1 MPKEKKERSAKST
14 HHHKPAGGRVTY
26 SKNFSKRP
34 ILFRMINTAWKTSY
48 SLGTRIKL
56 EKDDLV
62 RRAKSVAG
70 LDDLGK
76 DFWDEP
82 LDRMLKSINEEAN
95 LHPVGSFITRERLVS
110 LLSIR
115 LRAEYFFR
123 KHPGI
128 LEQDLYPAWII
139 VGLQRTGTTK
149 LHRLLAADPDHR
161 VIPSWEVINPVPLDL
176 DFHPS
181 YPGRIKS
188 GNILKIRD
196 VGTNLHYEDPKRLK
210 IANTSVKAVKLMSPG
225 FFAIHPIDAKQPEE
239 DILMLDVSF
248 LSTTTEAMMNVP
260 SYAAW
265 LEQTDQSP
273 AYEYAVKML
282 KLLQWVKPARRWV
295 LKTPHHLEFPDLI
308 SKHFNEVR
316 FIWPH
321 RNIYESVP
329 SYLSMLTYNHMIF
342 SDSVDEKRIAK
353 HWVKKTGYMLD
364 KTLNYRRKGNN
375 NQQFIDI
382 RYKDLISDP
391 MHELGRIY
399 SLDGGISD
407 NLGMRFRAHEK
418 EHPHHKHGHH
428 HYSLEDFNLTKSDID
443 NYTMHYQ
450 DFIRGI
456 YDGK

>member
-210 IANTSVKAVKLMSPG
+210 IANTSVKAVKLMSG
-225 FFAIHPIDAKQPEE
+225 
-239 DILMLDVSF
+239 
-248 LSTTTEAMMNVP
+248 
-260 SYAAW
+260 
-265 LEQTDQSP
+265 
-273 AYEYAVKML
+273 
-282 KLLQWVKPARRWV
+282 
-295 LKTPHHLEFPDLI
+295 
-308 SKHFNEVR
+308 
-316 FIWPH
+316 
-321 RNIYESVP
+321 
-329 SYLSMLTYNHMIF
+329 
-342 SDSVDEKRIAK
+342 
-353 HWVKKTGYMLD
+353 
-364 KTLNYRRKGNN
+364 
-375 NQQFIDI
+375 
-382 RYKDLISDP
+382 
-391 MHELGRIY
+391 
-399 SLDGGISD
+399 
-407 NLGMRFRAHEK
+407 
-418 EHPHHKHGHH
+418 
-428 HYSLEDFNLTKSDID
+428 
-443 NYTMHYQ
+443 
-450 DFIRGI
+450 
-456 YDGK
+456 